1 MNYPSQENRD
11 IGSNDF
17 IQDVVL
23 EVQNQN
29 EQLEKEKNSKV
40 LAFFFSVSTSVFFF
54 FFCFYFCFFFLAIS
68 IVSFFVSAK
77 PSHAA
82 TPEVSSVRSNISV
95 QPNPR

>member
-40 LAFFFSVSTSVFFF
+40 LAFFISVSTSVFFF
-54 FFCFYFCFFFLAIS
+54 
-68 IVSFFVSAK
+68 
-77 PSHAA
+77 
-82 TPEVSSVRSNISV
+82 
-95 QPNPR
+95 